1 MKISAVI
8 FCVAMG
14 LAGTAHAGVIA
25 EKAVTKNGS
34 TVRLQLMD
42 EKVQGA
48 LAKVV
53 KCEFGDMLGRLSAE
67 VAGAPQSNQLMALG
81 CWTVNR
87 SGSIEFSAVDST
99 TGKFMH
105 IRTEA
110 DEYRT
115 TAIFSSW
122 GDYMGEFMLSGG
134 SK

>member
-14 LAGTAHAGVIA
+14 LAGAAHAGTIA
-25 EKAVTKNGS
+25 EKVVTQNGS

-48 LAKVV
+48 LAKYV
-53 KCEFGDMLGRLSAE
+53 KCEFGTMLGRLSAE

-81 CWTVNR
+81 CWVVSRN
-87 SGSIEFSAVDST
+87 GAIEFSAVDST
-99 TGKFMH
+99 TGKFMY
-105 IRTEA
+105 IRTDA
-110 DEYRT
+110 SEYRK

-122 GDYMGEFMLSGG
+122 EDYMGNFMLSGD
-134 SK
+134 K